1 MNSVSPAR
9 SLILL
14 LALVLGVASS
24 ALVACGSSDNQ
35 HLLSAAR
42 ADRLQSQLDD
52 VRDAVDNHDCEVAT
66 NAARKLQDE
75 IESLPRDTDP
85 RLRERLQEGA
95 ANLTTRAT
103 EECQETETTTTETVP
118 TQTETTPTETTPTE
132 TTPTETTPT
141 ETTPTETTPTEPT
154 PTVPDNG
161 GSTVPPDETTP

>member
-9 SLILL
+9 PLILL
-14 LALVLGVASS
+14 LVFVLGVASA

-35 HLLSAAR
+35 HLLSPAR
-42 ADRLQSQLDD
+42 ADRLQGELDD
-52 VRDAVDNHDCEVAT
+52 IRDAVDNHDCEVAT
-66 NAARKLQDE
+66 NGARRLQDE

-103 EECQETETTTTETVP
+103 EECQQTETTTTETVP
-118 TQTETTPTETTPTE
+118 TETTPTETETTPTETTPTE

-141 ETTPTETTPTEPT
+141 ETTPTETTPTT
-154 PTVPDNG
+154 PDNG
-161 GSTVPPDETTP
+161 GSTVPPGDTP